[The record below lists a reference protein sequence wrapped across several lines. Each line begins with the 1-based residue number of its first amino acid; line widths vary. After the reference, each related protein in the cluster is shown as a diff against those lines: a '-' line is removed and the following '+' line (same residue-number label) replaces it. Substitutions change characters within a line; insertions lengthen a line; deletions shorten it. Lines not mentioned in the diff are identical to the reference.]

1 MDRRKGFWILDFGFC
16 IPLHA
21 PCQESKIQNPK
32 SKIAWLLLALL
43 LCSVPAARAD
53 EESPR
58 LLAYHERIDRAVESG
73 LRFLATRQVSK
84 LQAEDSKEPYLAG
97 SFRGFEPG
105 NTGLASLSVMAFLSK
120 GYTPGHGRYGQV
132 IDRGLDYVLS
142 QQHDNGL
149 LYVKQRPGVW
159 NGLMY
164 CHSISTLL
172 LAEASGMVDA
182 ARQKRIDEALPK
194 ALALLLNAQE
204 VPKGRDHAG
213 GWRYN
218 PTSNDSDLS
227 LTGWSIMALRAGRL
241 NGVPVPKQNIQQAVE
256 YIKKC
261 RIDQDGGFAYQPHQG
276 STVGLTGCAVLC
288 LELCGAHGD
297 KVVQPAGDYIL
308 AHLPEHHDGG
318 MKTTYAYYYCSQATF
333 QLGSRYWETWAP
345 RMYDLLLASQQ
356 PNGSW
361 NGEHGDT
368 YCTPMSILAM
378 TVSYRQ
384 LPIYQRDDSYEEATE
399 KP

>member
-1 MDRRKGFWILDFGFC
+1 M
-16 IPLHA
+16 
-21 PCQESKIQNPK
+21 QSKIQNPK
-32 SKIAWLLLALL
+32 SKILLLAALL
-43 LCSVPAARAD
+43 PLLASAARAD

-58 LLAYHERIDRAVESG
+58 LLAYHERIDRAVDNG
-73 LRFLATRQVSK
+73 LRFLATRQVNK
-84 LQAEDSKEPYLAG
+84 LQAEDSKEPFLAG

-105 NTGLASLSVMAFLSK
+105 NTGLTSLCVMAFLSK

-132 IDRGLDYVLS
+132 IDHGIDYVLD

-149 LYVKQRPGVW
+149 LYAKQRPGVW

-164 CHSISTLL
+164 CHSIATLL
-172 LAEASGMVDA
+172 LGEASGMVDSS
-182 ARQKRIDEALPK
+182 RQKKIDEALPK
-194 ALALLLNAQE
+194 ALALLLNAQQML
-204 VPKGRDHAG
+204 KGREHSG

-218 PTSNDSDLS
+218 PASNDSDLS

-261 RIDQDGGFAYQPHQG
+261 RVEQDGGFAYQPHQG

-297 KVVQPAGDYIL
+297 KVVPPAGDYIL
-308 AHLPEHHDGG
+308 AHLPDHHDGG
-318 MKTTYAYYYCSQATF
+318 MKSTYAYYYCSQATF

-361 NGEHGDT
+361 NGENGDT

>member
-1 MDRRKGFWILDFGFC
+1 MLQ
-16 IPLHA
+16 HN
-21 PCQESKIQNPK
+21 KIQNPK
-32 SKIAWLLLALL
+32 SKIFCFLLVVLLLP
-43 LCSVPAARAD
+43 PAARAD

-58 LLAYHERIDRAVESG
+58 LLAYHERIDRAVDNG
-73 LRFLATRQVSK
+73 LRFLASQQISK

-97 SFRGFEPG
+97 SLRGFEPG
-105 NTGLASLSVMAFLSK
+105 NTGLTSLAVMAFLSK

-132 IDRGLDYVLS
+132 IDHGIDYVLS
-142 QQHDNGL
+142 QQYPSGLIFSRQHPGNG
-149 LYVKQRPGVW
+149 
-159 NGLMY
+159 NGMMY
-164 CHSISTLL
+164 SHAISTLL
-172 LAEASGMVDA
+172 LAEASGMVDP
-182 ARQKRIDEALPK
+182 ARQTKIDETLPK
-194 ALALLLNAQE
+194 ALALLLTAQQ
-204 VPKGRDHAG
+204 VPKGPDHAG

-241 NGVPVPKQNIQQAVE
+241 NGVPVPKQNIQQAVQ
-256 YIKKC
+256 YIHKC
-261 RIDQDGGFAYQPHQG
+261 RIDSDGGFAYQPHQG

-288 LELCGAHGD
+288 MELCGAHGD

-308 AHLPEHHDGG
+308 AHLPDHPDGG
-318 MKTTYAYYYCSQATF
+318 MKTYYAYYYCSQATF

-356 PNGSW
+356 PNGAW
-361 NGEHGDT
+361 NGEYGET
-368 YCTPMSILAM
+368 YCTPMCILAM

-384 LPIYQRDDSYEEATE
+384 LPIYQRDDSYEESGE